1 MNQQAKSFSFELNAF
16 LDVVRAFFTCDSQD
30 ELTNAVTVA
39 FKEGLDTAQFRLS
52 TYINLKVSTDK
63 SISSKGLIR
72 EHVKHEALGDG
83 AFLRDSL
90 FELDSW
96 FMSNLPKYEKATDPF
111 SKYDRNMRALAKAN
125 PIQGLSYDKDMSEDD
140 ENDIVNTFKG
150 TRKAFA
156 GSYASVNRITPSY
169 VRYSEENQ
177 SRSAIRELIGAAYSQ
192 GYMVGVSV
200 NDEAFVSN
208 FKAIYKANIDK
219 PLLIERYDLFAGA
232 IAKVVPLSILN
243 QALPLKLTT
252 QAQFDEQVLKSLQ
265 PRQPKPKL
273 SNEEYTEKLLK
284 KLDSED
290 HKAEE
295 QRKHD
300 EMCRK
305 IQEAQAAY
313 IAKHG
318 KFSNSL

>member
-1 MNQQAKSFSFELNAF
+1 MNQQAKTFSFELNAF
-16 LDVVRAFFTCDSQD
+16 LDIARAFFSCDLQD
-30 ELTNAVTVA
+30 ELTNAITVA
-39 FKEGLDTAQFRLS
+39 FKEGLDAAQFRLS
-52 TYINLKVSTDK
+52 TYINLQVSSDK
-63 SISSKGLIR
+63 SIVPDGFFRSHI
-72 EHVKHEALGDG
+72 EHDILKSVC
-83 AFLRDSL
+83 LRDSL
-90 FELDSW
+90 FELNSW
-96 FMSNLPKYEKATDPF
+96 FMNTLPKYEKATDPF
-111 SKYDRNMRALAKAN
+111 SKYTRNMRALVKAN

-140 ENDIVNTFKG
+140 ENTIVDTFKG

-177 SRSAIRELIGAAYSQ
+177 ARSAMYELIGASYSQ

-208 FKAIYKANIDK
+208 FKAIYKANMDK
-219 PLLIERYDLFAGA
+219 PLLIERYDLFADA

-243 QALPLKLTT
+243 QALPLELTT
-252 QAQFDEQVLKSLQ
+252 QEQFDALVLKTQQ
-265 PRQPKPKL
+265 PSKPKPKL
-273 SNEEYTEKLLK
+273 NREDYTEKLLK
-284 KLDSED
+284 KLESED

-300 EMCRK
+300 EMCCK
-305 IQEAQAAY
+305 IQEAQAAH

-318 KFSNSL
+318 KFSDSL